1 MASPQAPYRELTPA
15 ALVVGV
21 VLGAVMTAAFVF
33 VALKLG
39 FTLPGSTVA
48 AILGFAVL
56 RGMLRRSAL
65 GFLSA
70 LVATKDSGTIVE
82 TNIVQTVASGVNTAS
97 AGVAFTLPALFILSL
112 CDPELRGFGPLP
124 IVLAA
129 AGGAFLGI
137 VFIIPLRKQMIE
149 LERLRFPSGI
159 AVATLLKSPGAGIR
173 QAKLLGGGFAVAA
186 LFHVLAGEVSW
197 IPEVLHIP
205 EEIEI
210 GVMLGVPSYIPIA
223 VGVSFASL
231 GAGLLSGRG
240 GLPFVFGGM
249 LAWWVISPLMVGMG
263 WAPTLMDMGLPEGT
277 DGYDGFIQWPVAYSE
292 MLRPL
297 GIGILI
303 GGALSGV
310 IASAPAIVA
319 ALKSLN
325 AASKSGSGSDE
336 MSSRVLYGGIAASF
350 VVLFTAAM
358 LAGPDLGVGRAL
370 ITATV
375 GTVWL
380 GLAGL
385 IVAQATGM
393 TDISPIS
400 GMSLIGVTLM
410 FFLSGGNVIASII
423 LGVAVSMGI
432 GQCADM
438 MSDLKSGH
446 LIGATPKRQQLAQFA
461 VAWVGAPVAVAVVY
475 LLWNSYDSPGFGVA
489 GASLS
494 APQGAALAT
503 VIDSLRAGSS
513 QLDKFVA
520 GGAVGL
526 GLGIFPIGG
535 LGVLVGLAMYL
546 PFYITMTYGV
556 GCFISMGLEAKMG
569 KRWMGDTLV
578 PVAAGFII
586 GEALTSL
593 TLVFGRLAMGG

>member
-1 MASPQAPYRELTPA
+1 MASPPAPYRELTPA
-15 ALVVGV
+15 ALITGV
-21 VLGAVMTAAFVF
+21 LIGVVMTAAFVF

-56 RGMLRRSAL
+56 RGALRKGS
-65 GFLSA
+65 
-70 LVATKDSGTIVE
+70 IVE
-82 TNIVQTVASGVNTAS
+82 NNINQTVASGVNSAS
-97 AGVAFTLPALFILSL
+97 AGVAFTLPALFILGL
-112 CDPELRGFGPLP
+112 CDPDLRDFSPLP

-129 AGGAFLGI
+129 VGGCFLGI

-173 QAKLLGGGFAVAA
+173 QAKLLGGGFVVAMF
-186 LFHVLAGEVSW
+186 FHVLAGELSW
-197 IPEVLHIP
+197 VPESLHIP
-205 EEIEI
+205 EEMEI

-223 VGVSFASL
+223 IGVSFASL

-249 LAWWVISPLMVGMG
+249 LAWWVIAPVSVALG
-263 WAPTLMDMGLPEGT
+263 WVPTPEDMQLASTPEG
-277 DGYDGFIQWPVAYSE
+277 YDAFVQWPVAYSE

-303 GGALSGV
+303 GGAISGV
-310 IASAPAIVA
+310 IASAPAISA
-319 ALKSLN
+319 ALKGLS
-325 AASKSGSGSDE
+325 AASKAGGSSDE
-336 MSSRVLYGGIAASF
+336 MSSKVLYGGIAVAF
-350 VVLFTAAM
+350 VVLFGAAI
-358 LAGPDLGVGRAL
+358 LSDPDIGVPRAL
-370 ITATV
+370 LVAVV
-375 GTVWL
+375 GTIWL

-410 FFLSGGNVIASII
+410 FFLSGGNVAASII

-446 LIGATPKRQQLAQFA
+446 LIGATPKKQQLAQFM
-461 VAWVGAPVAVAVVY
+461 VAWVGAPVAVGVVY
-475 LLWNSYDSPGFGVA
+475 LLWQDWGDPGFAVP
-489 GASLS
+489 GAPLS
-494 APQGAALAT
+494 APQGAALASI
-503 VIDSLRAGSS
+503 IDSLRSGAS
-513 QLDKFVA
+513 QLDKYVA

-546 PFYITMTYGV
+546 PFYITLTYGL
-556 GCFISMGLEAKMG
+556 GCFISMGLQAKLG
-569 KRWMGDTLV
+569 QRWMGTTLV

-593 TLVFGRLAMGG
+593 SIVMGGLVQEYLLS